1 MEENIHKELGKNPGM
16 GLVATYPISSKANEK
31 DCVRAQQDKQ
41 LLTIQYHTQTMYWS
55 HISYTMKEVSLVNE
69 VAPVK
74 GRDVTGLRQ

>member
-1 MEENIHKELGKNPGM
+1 MEENIHKELEKNPGM

-41 LLTIQYHTQTMYWS
+41 LLSIQYHTQTMYWS
-55 HISYTMKEVSLVNE
+55 PISYTMKGVSLVNE